1 MPVKFRD
8 YYETLGVPRTA
19 SEDEIKKAYRRLAR
33 KLHPDV
39 NKDDPRAEE
48 KFKEINEA
56 YTVLSDP
63 EKRQRYDQL
72 GAHWQNGADFTPP
85 PGWQTYQVN
94 MEDLADLGDLFGD
107 LGGFSDF
114 FATLFGAA
122 GRRGP
127 RAGGTRA
134 GFAVKGRDT
143 EAEISLS
150 LREAHLGV
158 KRIITIDD
166 AAGRRRQLEVN
177 IPRGVREG
185 TTIRLAGQGAPGA
198 GGGPPGDLHLK
209 VRLLPDRVF
218 SPAGGDDL
226 QLELPLAPHEA
237 VLGAKVR
244 VPTLDGAVEM
254 TIPPGSQAGQRL
266 RLRGQGLSRRDG
278 GRGDLYVR
286 LRIVTPP
293 QPTAEERELYARLAS
308 ISRFDPRWGMET

>member
-63 EKRQRYDQL
+63 EKRRRYDQL
-72 GAHWQNGADFTPP
+72 GAHWQDGADFTPP

-94 MEDLADLGDLFGD
+94 MEDLGDLGDLFGD

-150 LREAHLGV
+150 LKEAHLGV
-158 KRIITIDD
+158 KRLITLDD
-166 AAGRRRQLEVN
+166 ATGRRRQLEVN

-308 ISRFDPRWGMET
+308 ISRFDPRRGMET